1 MMKGIKQLDGKEI
14 LVPICNRK
22 VPVVCDDY
30 VDSEFGTGCL
40 KVTPNDI
47 NDYEIGVKHNLES
60 LNVFNDNGTLNGFV
74 TL

>member
-1 MMKGIKQLDGKEI
+1 MCESNDERYKQLHGKEI

-40 KVTPNDI
+40 KVTPAHDI

-60 LNVFNDNGTLNGFV
+60 LNVLMTMEL
-74 TL
+74 